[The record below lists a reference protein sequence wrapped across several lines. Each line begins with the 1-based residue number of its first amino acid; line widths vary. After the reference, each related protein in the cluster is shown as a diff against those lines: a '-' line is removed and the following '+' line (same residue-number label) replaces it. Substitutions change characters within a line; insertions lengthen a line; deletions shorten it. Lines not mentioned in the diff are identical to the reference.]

1 MGYGDIGTS
10 TNLERIFTSIVMLMG
25 VIAFSFMNGALSN
38 IISNYD
44 TTNAIYQEKVVV
56 LNRIHRDYSLPENL
70 YIRLIKSLQYVHQKS
85 MEDVNTFVDEL
96 PHKLKIE
103 VSLYIYEERYKN
115 IMFFQGKSPS
125 LISWLCPL
133 L

>member
-125 LISWLCPL
+125 FISWLCPL